1 VTCSSSCTRIFHFLV
16 YLNKLMDTSS
26 NYQNTRQWYK
36 EKKRKNK
43 NYINNKHF
51 CTVYEF
57 HVYLVRVAVPIT
69 HIYTRN
75 LLLEYNT
82 YCQIIRFFKKFKK
95 FVWWN
100 FHLSILIIVDLSND
114 FFKKILFDHQ
124 TYFFHDWAFLNPN

>member
-75 LLLEYNT
+75 LLLEYIYLLSNYKILKKKLKICLMKFSLINT
-82 YCQIIRFFKKFKK
+82 YHCGFKQWFSKK
-95 FVWWN
+95 N
-100 FHLSILIIVDLSND
+100 LNLIIKLI
-114 FFKKILFDHQ
+114 FFMIELF
-124 TYFFHDWAFLNPN
+124 